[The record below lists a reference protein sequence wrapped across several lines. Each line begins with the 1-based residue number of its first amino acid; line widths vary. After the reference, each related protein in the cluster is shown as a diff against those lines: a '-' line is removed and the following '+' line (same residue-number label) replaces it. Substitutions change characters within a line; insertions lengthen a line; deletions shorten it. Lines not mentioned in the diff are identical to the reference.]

1 MEYLLK
7 ASAIIAIFYVCYKL
21 FLQGETF
28 FQSNRLFFIVGLITS
43 ILFPLIVIPI
53 YVTIEPQQF
62 VFETTNI
69 ILPSSNTE
77 TPINWI
83 ALFTKLYFAG
93 FVIFCVRLLTQVYS
107 LATLII
113 RNKKQR
119 SGKYIFVKVND
130 NISPFSFFNWI
141 VFNPTQF
148 NNNELEQIIS
158 HEKAH
163 VNQLHSIDILL
174 IQIATVVF
182 WYNPLIWLYKKESQQ
197 NLEFIA
203 DANAQKYASCKKNY
217 QHLLLKA
224 SMPSYQMALTNN
236 FYNSLI
242 KKRIVML
249 HKSKSNKLKAWKYLL
264 TLPILAL
271 FLMNFSTKEIYT
283 YNDENEF
290 VVSAEST
297 NADLEAIEDFF
308 KTKQVKLRFTDLK
321 RNNSN
326 KIQRISINTKF
337 PDNDRYIKR
346 MTLNQQLKDDSI
358 KLFKLIFNP
367 NKNTIN
373 FSLANEDNSI
383 STITSNN
390 ISFSENETIGKLK
403 TNQNTKTVIT
413 KDFSKADLEQVKED
427 LAGKGVKLK
436 FSGIKRNAANEI
448 IAIKIE
454 AKSDSANAKF
464 EAESDKPISNILI
477 KYNSEDDSIFIGSV
491 SYSISSIYFS
501 SDDGTHK
508 IQKSGKGNPVFVY
521 RSNDSTKI
529 IKSSDSIIL
538 KGNIVVRS
546 NNIAADTLWIENNN
560 TQKVKGFINSKNTF
574 VMSGING
581 ETSKIDSIPF
591 IIKNKDGNKIKGYKH
606 KDGNVKNWNIE
617 NDTTYNIKNNS
628 KNLSISGKEGK
639 QPLIILDGKEI
650 PNKEINDLVDPN
662 NIKSINV
669 LKGAAAIKLYG
680 DKGKNGVVEIFSKS
694 KTEKK
699 NSFTNNDI
707 NIEEL
712 IKMATTVKGNN
723 PVTSFN
729 DSSKTPLFVLN
740 DKEVSKN
747 EISNLDRNK
756 IETVFVLRGK
766 AAIKLYGKKGKDG
779 VIIITTKNK

>member
-1 MEYLLK
+1 
-7 ASAIIAIFYVCYKL
+7 
-21 FLQGETF
+21 
-28 FQSNRLFFIVGLITS
+28 
-43 ILFPLIVIPI
+43 
-53 YVTIEPQQF
+53 
-62 VFETTNI
+62 
-69 ILPSSNTE
+69 
-77 TPINWI
+77 
-83 ALFTKLYFAG
+83 
-93 FVIFCVRLLTQVYS
+93 
-107 LATLII
+107 
-113 RNKKQR
+113 
-119 SGKYIFVKVND
+119 
-130 NISPFSFFNWI
+130 
-141 VFNPTQF
+141 
-148 NNNELEQIIS
+148 
-158 HEKAH
+158 
-163 VNQLHSIDILL
+163 
-174 IQIATVVF
+174 
-182 WYNPLIWLYKKESQQ
+182 
-197 NLEFIA
+197 
-203 DANAQKYASCKKNY
+203 
-217 QHLLLKA
+217 
-224 SMPSYQMALTNN
+224 
-236 FYNSLI
+236 
-242 KKRIVML
+242 
-249 HKSKSNKLKAWKYLL
+249 
-264 TLPILAL
+264 
-271 FLMNFSTKEIYT
+271 MNFSTKEIYT

-297 NADLEAIEDFF
+297 NADLEAIEGFF
-308 KTKQVKLRFTDLK
+308 KTKLVKLRFTDLK

-403 TNQNTKTVIT
+403 TIQNTKTVIN

-508 IQKSGKGNPVFVY
+508 IQRSGKGNPVFVY
-521 RSNDSTKI
+521 RSNDS
-529 IKSSDSIIL
+529 IIL
-538 KGNIVVRS
+538 KGNLVVRS
-546 NNIAADTLWIENNN
+546 NNLTADTLWIEKNKIHN
-560 TQKVKGFINSKNTF
+560 VKEILRDNSTF
-574 VMSGING
+574 VISGGSG
-581 ETSKIDSIPF
+581 EEIDSIPF

-606 KDGNVKNWNIE
+606 KDGNVKIWNIE

-639 QPLIILDGKEI
+639 QPLFILDGKEVS
-650 PNKEINDLVDPN
+650 NKDINDLVDPN

-669 LKGAAAIKLYG
+669 LKGAAAKKLYG
-680 DKGKNGVVEIFSKS
+680 SKGENGVVEIYSKRRN
-694 KTEKK
+694 KK
-699 NSFTNNDI
+699 IKPSSNEDI

-712 IKMATTVKGNN
+712 INWATTVIAEGNN
-723 PVTSFN
+723 PVGSFN
-729 DSSKTPLFVLN
+729 DSGKTPLFILN
-740 DKEVSKN
+740 NKEVSKK
-747 EISNLDRNK
+747 EIDNLDSQK
-756 IETVFVLRGK
+756 IKTIFVLKGN
-766 AAIKLYGKKGKDG
+766 AATKKYGKKGKDG
-779 VIIITTKNK
+779 AVIITTKNK